1 MIAKAI
7 VLTNLSCSSWD
18 YKLVDCFIVQVI
30 ISPCELCEHPEQLR
44 RASSTFLYGNHPP
57 LHPWP
62 LPRPLPRRASPCGT
76 SCPPPP
82 LPPSTPYQTHPPIR
96 RKQCLKDCISGFDPC
111 PTVHYVWHAPE
122 APAWADP
129 ETTDASHPTDTTV
142 AQHCCTRHVAS
153 VNWQAFCARVLPNQA
168 SVQHRES
175 CNNVA
180 EWLVSRPRLPRAHK
194 LLQSVWSAVVRQE
207 KEGLGLRRVLLNA
220 LYWCMMNHR
229 IGWLQPEHQGPA
241 FDTWKNIQE
250 GHAKATSGTAI
261 QAVDFIP
268 LTPFRK
274 DDDGVSEM
282 NRKNTA
288 KNNENTTGATE
299 NVPVAA
305 TCGKTTEN
313 GTPWVSKDKYSAD
326 VVG

>member
-1 MIAKAI
+1 MWAMWTSWAI
-7 VLTNLSCSSWD
+7 TTSIFDV
-18 YKLVDCFIVQVI
+18 FIW
-30 ISPCELCEHPEQLR
+30 E
-44 RASSTFLYGNHPP
+44 PP
-57 LHPWP
+57 PP
-62 LPRPLPRRASPCGT
+62 
-76 SCPPPP
+76 PPPP
-82 LPPSTPYQTHPPIR
+82 LTPPPTPPPTSIPMWNLLPPLPPPHQLPTRPTHPP
-96 RKQCLKDCISGFDPC
+96 DESN
-111 PTVHYVWHAPE
+111 
-122 APAWADP
+122 AWRI
-129 ETTDASHPTDTTV
+129 EY
-142 AQHCCTRHVAS
+142 
-153 VNWQAFCARVLPNQA
+153 RVLTL
-168 SVQHRES
+168 VQLSKMCSMRQRHLRELIPKLLVRHTLRIQQWR
-175 CNNVA
+175 NIVA
-180 EWLVSRPRLPRAHK
+180 RDMLRPLIGKRFAHEFYQIKLQSNIVNHATMLQNGLVSRPRLPRAHK

-241 FDTWKNIQE
+241 FDTWKTIQE

-299 NVPVAA
+299 NVPVTA
-305 TCGKTTEN
+305 TCGKTAEN